1 MELSSSLSTA
11 LGLQLPSTLAFDY
24 PSVAAMAQHIH
35 SLMAPT
41 QQSGGLDGA
50 EAGFG
55 TAALVPAAVPLG
67 AETQPAGRLLVSL
80 RLTARLP
87 AGNLGSGDAIGLVP
101 YSRWDLEALRVSTAG
116 SRQGSRLGDGLAGQS
131 VAVHVHLNIMLSSAP
146 LALLCRRPANRSC
159 VCGTA
164 LSWAEWTALMRPCS
178 ALPGRRRTSWTLS
191 NACCWRCALGCVFA
205 GCAMHSAFCSP
216 R

>member
-41 QQSGGLDGA
+41 QQSGGPAGV
-50 EAGFG
+50 EAGLG

-80 RLTARLP
+80 RLAARLP
-87 AGNLGSGDAIGLVP
+87 AGNLGNGDAIGLVP

-116 SRQGSRLGDGLAGQS
+116 S
-131 VAVHVHLNIMLSSAP
+131 P
-146 LALLCRRPANRSC
+146 
-159 VCGTA
+159 
-164 LSWAEWTALMRPCS
+164 
-178 ALPGRRRTSWTLS
+178 
-191 NACCWRCALGCVFA
+191 
-205 GCAMHSAFCSP
+205 
-216 R
+216 